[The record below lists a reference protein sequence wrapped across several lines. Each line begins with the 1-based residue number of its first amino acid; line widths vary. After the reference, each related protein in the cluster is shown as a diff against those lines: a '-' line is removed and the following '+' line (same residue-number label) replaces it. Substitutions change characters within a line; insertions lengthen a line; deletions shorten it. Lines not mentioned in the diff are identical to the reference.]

1 MVAPAWTNRV
11 ECTIAA
17 ASCNLKN
24 GLSNGNSIH
33 AFTILYND
41 TLVPPQNIQL
51 PVPMPAGSLVVV
63 AVSLTYFVSRKRKL
77 VATDNIAFMPSGIV
91 GAMYV

>member
-1 MVAPAWTNRV
+1 V
-11 ECTIAA
+11 
-17 ASCNLKN
+17 
-24 GLSNGNSIH
+24 
-33 AFTILYND
+33 
-41 TLVPPQNIQL
+41 QNIQL
-51 PVPMPAGSLVVV
+51 PVSMPAGSLVVV